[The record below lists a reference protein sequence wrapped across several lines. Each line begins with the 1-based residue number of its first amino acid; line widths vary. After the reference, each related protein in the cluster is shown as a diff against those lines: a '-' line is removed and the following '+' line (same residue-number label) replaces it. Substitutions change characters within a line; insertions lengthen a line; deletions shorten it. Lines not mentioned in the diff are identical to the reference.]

1 MLQNFKLGTK
11 FNLLLVTVFLIGIL
25 ISGTALAAILNR
37 SAESQV
43 TNKALILIQAMN
55 SVRNYTSTQV
65 NPLLKE
71 RLKTEPEFLP
81 QTVPGYSARE
91 VFENLRNNKEY
102 SDFFYNEATLNP
114 TNRRDLAD
122 DYEKGLIERFRSDQ
136 NLKELTG
143 FRTFPGG
150 NLYYIARPIAIKNES
165 CLECHSTPERAPK
178 SLIATYGKNGGF
190 GWQLNEIVGAQI
202 ISVPASEIVNTT
214 RQSLLLVMS
223 AVGGVFAITILL
235 INLMLRQAVIKP
247 LNRMAMVAHDVS
259 VGKLESEFQQT
270 SHDEIGVLAAA
281 FNRMKLSLSMAMEML
296 NKPQ

>member
-1 MLQNFKLGTK
+1 MLHNFKLGTK
-11 FNLLLVTVFLIGIL
+11 FNLLLVSVFLIGIL
-25 ISGTALAAILNR
+25 ISGAALAAILNR
-37 SAESQV
+37 SAENQV

-65 NPLLKE
+65 NPLLKD
-71 RLKTEPEFLP
+71 RLKTEPEFLA

-91 VFENLRNNKEY
+91 VFENLRSNKEY

-150 NLYYIARPIAIKNES
+150 NLYYIARPIAVKSQS
-165 CLECHSTPERAPK
+165 CLECHSTPEAAPK
-178 SLIATYGKNGGF
+178 SLIATYGRSGGF

-202 ISVPASEIVNTT
+202 ISVPASEVVNTT

-259 VGKLESEFQQT
+259 VGKLDSEFQQT

-296 NKPQ
+296 NKQQ